1 MRLFLLT
8 AHCVASVLCASQVIA
23 QVMPPSKPVPE
34 LGYQVSTDFFEF
46 PANWVEGEASG
57 VALNSKGHIFLFQRT
72 RPMLSEFDENG
83 RYVRSLG
90 EGLFDHPH
98 GLRIDADDNIW
109 TTDDTNNTVLKLSPT
124 GRVLLVLGRRNNG
137 GEANWLF
144 SKPTDVAI
152 SKNGDIFV
160 TDGYGKF
167 AGRKIR
173 SARKFHQDVGHLR
186 LRPRRIHASAFRG
199 N

>member
-1 MRLFLLT
+1 
-8 AHCVASVLCASQVIA
+8 
-23 QVMPPSKPVPE
+23 
-34 LGYQVSTDFFEF
+34 
-46 PANWVEGEASG
+46 
-57 VALNSKGHIFLFQRT
+57 
-72 RPMLSEFDENG
+72 MLSEFDENG

-124 GRVLLVLGRRNNG
+124 GKVLLVLGRRNNG

-144 SKPTDVAI
+144 SKPTDVAF

-160 TDGYGKF
+160 TDGYGNSRVVKF
-167 AGRKIR
+167 DRNGN
-173 SARKFHQDVGHLR
+173 FHQGLGHLSVPV
-186 LRPRRIHASAFRG
+186 LANSCFRIPW
-199 N
+199 

>member
-1 MRLFLLT
+1 MLY
-8 AHCVASVLCASQVIA
+8 ASLAIA

-34 LGYQVSTDFFEF
+34 LGYRVSPNFFEV

-98 GLRIDADDNIW
+98 GLRIDADDYIW
-109 TTDDTNNTVLKLSPT
+109 TTDDTNNTVLKLSPA
-124 GRVLLVLGRRNNG
+124 GKVLLVLGRRIMAVRPIG
-137 GEANWLF
+137 CSANLLMSHF
-144 SKPTDVAI
+144 
-152 SKNGDIFV
+152 
-160 TDGYGKF
+160 
-167 AGRKIR
+167 
-173 SARKFHQDVGHLR
+173 
-186 LRPRRIHASAFRG
+186 RRTATSL
-199 N
+199 